1 MSATRSQVQAARTEL
16 VHQIHQQFKVVA
28 WEVLPRAVYHR
39 LAADDG
45 WCHPEPLRLPGGSTT
60 TREAKQAN
68 RPDRW
73 RPNSLRAHCLLRRYS
88 SGSSCM
94 GSASGWGRSDGS
106 QTPIERK
113 WFGENKTYRG
123 VVCVALGTAVGFV
136 VIDPRFLSLGGVHH
150 ATELALLGL
159 NVGIAAML
167 AELPNSFLKRRM
179 GIAPGAQTGGIRG
192 VAFHVLDQIDV
203 VFGAWAVLAWV
214 ARPTV
219 GRLGGTLGTV
229 YIGHQLVSLVG
240 YLLGMRT
247 SAR

>member
-1 MSATRSQVQAARTEL
+1 MVTEL
-16 VHQIHQQFKVVA
+16 AEGALLTATLFVGFILHGLCI
-28 WEVLPRAVYHR
+28 R
-39 LAADDG
+39 
-45 WCHPEPLRLPGGSTT
+45 
-60 TREAKQAN
+60 
-68 RPDRW
+68 
-73 RPNSLRAHCLLRRYS
+73 LRALR
-88 SGSSCM
+88 GFAM
-94 GSASGWGRSDGS
+94 
-106 QTPIERK
+106 PIERR

-123 VVCVALGTAVGFV
+123 VICVALGTAVGFV
-136 VIDPRFLSLGGVHH
+136 LIDLRFLSTGGWHR

-159 NVGIAAML
+159 LVGTAAML

-214 ARPTV
+214 VRPTV
-219 GRLGGTLGTV
+219 GRLGGALGTA

-240 YLLGMRT
+240 YWLGMRT

>member
-1 MSATRSQVQAARTEL
+1 MVTEL
-16 VHQIHQQFKVVA
+16 AEGALIIAPLFLGFIVHGLCI
-28 WEVLPRAVYHR
+28 R
-39 LAADDG
+39 LGA
-45 WCHPEPLRLPGGSTT
+45 LRGL
-60 TREAKQAN
+60 A
-68 RPDRW
+68 RPI
-73 RPNSLRAHCLLRRYS
+73 RR
-88 SGSSCM
+88 
-94 GSASGWGRSDGS
+94 
-106 QTPIERK
+106 T

-136 VIDPRFLSLGGVHH
+136 VIDPSFLSLGSEHR

-159 NVGIAAML
+159 LVGTAAML

-179 GIAPGAQTGGIRG
+179 GIGPGAQAAGVRG
-192 VAFHVLDQIDV
+192 VVFHVLDQIDV

-214 ARPTV
+214 ARPTL

-240 YLLGMRT
+240 YWLGMRT